1 MSESL
6 SAIQRIVAVCI
17 IGGPSILAAGSGEA
31 LIDAARSDDPAAVK
45 ALLAEGQ
52 GVDTRQA
59 DGATALAWAAM
70 RSNTGIAELLLN
82 AGAEPDLANELG
94 VGPLSLAIQN
104 GSAAM
109 VHLLLENG
117 ADPNVRRE
125 NGETPLMTAARMGQA
140 DVMKLLLDHGAAVN
154 AREQKFGQT
163 ALMWAAGNPDAV
175 RLLVDRGADVH
186 LTTRTW
192 DVKYT
197 IYAPATLTL
206 GKTGIPWNTDGEYTN
221 KQGGQNALF
230 FAVQK
235 RDLESARVLLDA
247 GLDVDSA
254 AADGA
259 TPLLASLYKWVPRG
273 HAFVPG
279 KTGPAQAGSSQQF
292 GADLA
297 MARFLLDRGA
307 SAAAADGAGYTPLHG
322 AALAV
327 AKAARSGEKGQAGGY
342 RLTPALLSLGRTDI
356 EASAFCP
363 DEALQVVRRLL
374 EAGADPNRQTRYP
387 TPGPAGDVRINPTS
401 PGSSALHIAADS
413 NSVKLVKML
422 ADWGGDPNLVR
433 KDGHTPLSVAVV
445 AGDLPVVEEM
455 VARGADLSA
464 RYDPDDKLPDPSEA
478 ITLSRQGQTIMHIA
492 AASLA
497 ADIVESLYSRGAP
510 IDWKN
515 DQGETPLD
523 LADHQ
528 ERFREALARQG
539 AEGDPDRLRAVIRPA
554 ETTDAI
560 KKLLSQR
567 AGHAPL
573 GASAVPK

>member
-31 LIDAARSDDPAAVK
+31 LIDAARLDDRAAV
-45 ALLAEGQ
+45 ASLVTQ
-52 GVDTRQA
+52 GADVNAREA
-59 DGATALAWAAM
+59 DGATALAWASM
-70 RSNTGIAELLLN
+70 RSNTGVAKLLLD
-82 AGAEPDLANELG
+82 AGANPDLTNALG
-94 VGPLSLAIQN
+94 AGPLSLAIQN

-109 VHLLLENG
+109 VRLLLEKG
-117 ADPNVRRE
+117 ADPNVSRE

-140 DVMKLLLDHGAAVN
+140 DVMKLLLDRGAEVN
-154 AREQKFGQT
+154 GHEKKFGQT
-163 ALMWAAGNPDAV
+163 ALMWAAGYPLAV
-175 RLLVDRGADVH
+175 RLLVAHGADIQVA
-186 LTTRTW
+186 TRTW

-206 GKTGIPWNTDGEYTN
+206 GKTGIPWNTDGEYTS
-221 KQGGQNALF
+221 KQGGRNALF

-235 RDLESARVLLDA
+235 RDLESARVLVDA
-247 GLDVDSA
+247 GLDVDSKA
-254 AADGA
+254 SDGT

-273 HAFVPG
+273 QAFVPG
-279 KTGPAQAGSSQQF
+279 KTGPARAGSSQEF

-327 AKAARSGEKGQAGGY
+327 AKSARSGEKGQAGGY
-342 RLTPALLSLGRTDI
+342 RLTPALLSLGRTED
-356 EASAFCP
+356 EAPPFGP
-363 DEALQVVRRLL
+363 DEAMQVVRRLL
-374 EAGADPNRQTRYP
+374 EAGANPNRQTLYP
-387 TPGPAGDVRINPTS
+387 TPGPAGDVRINPAS

-413 NSVKLVKML
+413 NSVELVKML
-422 ADWGGDPNLVR
+422 ADWGADPNLVR
-433 KDGHTPLSVAVV
+433 KDGHTPFSVAVV

-455 VARGADLSA
+455 AARGADLSA
-464 RYDPDDKLPDPSEA
+464 RYDPDDKIPDPIEA

-492 AASLA
+492 AACLKP
-497 ADIVESLYSRGAP
+497 DIIESLYSRGAP

-528 ERFREALARQG
+528 ERFREALERQR
-539 AEGDPDRLRAVIRPA
+539 ADGDPDRLRAVVRPT

-560 KKLLSQR
+560 KKLLAQR
-567 AGHAPL
+567 VGHAPF
-573 GASAVPK
+573 GTPAARK

>member
-1 MSESL
+1 MTS
-6 SAIQRIVAVCI
+6 SAGALAH
-17 IGGPSILAAGSGEA
+17 ILAAGVLVGPGILTAGLAEA
-31 LIDAARSDDPAAVK
+31 LIDAVRLDDRAAV
-45 ALLAEGQ
+45 ASLLTQ
-52 GVDTRQA
+52 GADVNAREA

-70 RSNTGIAELLLN
+70 RSNTGIAELLLD
-82 AGAEPDLANELG
+82 AGANPDLTNALG
-94 VGPLSLAIQN
+94 AGPLSLAIQN

-117 ADPNVRRE
+117 ADPNVPRE

-140 DVMKLLLDHGAAVN
+140 DVMKLLLDRGAEVN
-154 AREQKFGQT
+154 EREKKFGQT
-163 ALMWAAGNPDAV
+163 ALMWAAGYPAAV
-175 RLLVDRGADVH
+175 RLLVAGGADIRV
-186 LTTRTW
+186 TTRTW

-206 GKTGIPWNTDGEYTN
+206 GKTGIPWNTDGEYIS

-235 RDLESARVLLDA
+235 RDLESARVLVDA
-247 GLDVDSA
+247 GLDIDSE
-254 AADGA
+254 AADGT

-273 HAFVPG
+273 QAFVPG
-279 KTGPAQAGSSQQF
+279 KTGPARAGSSQEF

-297 MARFLLDRGA
+297 MARFLLDLGA
-307 SAAAADGAGYTPLHG
+307 SAAAADGAGYTSLHG

-327 AKAARSGEKGQAGGY
+327 AKSARSGEKGQAGGY
-342 RLTPALLSLGRTDI
+342 RLTPALLSLGRTED
-356 EASAFCP
+356 EAPPFGP

-374 EAGADPNRQTRYP
+374 EAGANPNQQTLYP
-387 TPGPAGDVRINPTS
+387 TPGPAGDVRINPTA

-413 NSVKLVKML
+413 NSVELVKML
-422 ADWGGDPNLVR
+422 ADWGADPNLVR
-433 KDGHTPLSVAVV
+433 KDGHTPFSVAVV
-445 AGDLPVVEEM
+445 AGDFPVVEEM
-455 VARGADLSA
+455 AARGADLSA
-464 RYDPDDKLPDPSEA
+464 RFDPDDKIPDPIEA

-492 AASLA
+492 AACLA
-497 ADIVESLYSRGAP
+497 PDIIESLYSRGAP

-528 ERFREALARQG
+528 ERFREALERQR
-539 AEGDPDRLRAVIRPA
+539 ADGDPDRLRAVVRPT

-560 KKLLSQR
+560 KKLFAQR
-567 AGHAPL
+567 AGQAPL

>member
-70 RSNTGIAELLLN
+70 RSNTGVAELLLD
-82 AGAEPDLANELG
+82 AGANPDLTNALG
-94 VGPLSLAIQN
+94 AGPLSLAIQN

-109 VHLLLENG
+109 VHLLLDKG
-117 ADPNVRRE
+117 ADPNVPRE
-125 NGETPLMTAARMGQA
+125 NGETPLMTAARMGQV
-140 DVMKLLLDHGAAVN
+140 DVMKLLLDRGAEVN
-154 AREQKFGQT
+154 VREKKFGQT
-163 ALMWAAGNPDAV
+163 ALMWAAGYPGAV
-175 RLLVDRGADVH
+175 RLLVAHGADVRIA
-186 LTTRTW
+186 TKSW

-206 GKTGIPWNTDGEYTN
+206 GKTGIPWNTSGEYTS
-221 KQGGQNALF
+221 KQGGQNAMF

-235 RDLESARVLLDA
+235 HDLESARVLLDA

-254 AADGA
+254 AADGS

-273 HAFVPG
+273 QAFVPG
-279 KTGPAQAGSSQQF
+279 KTGPARAGSSQEF

-297 MARFLLDRGA
+297 MARFMLDRGA
-307 SAAAADGAGYTPLHG
+307 SAAVADGAGYTPLHG

-356 EASAFCP
+356 EAPAFCP

-387 TPGPAGDVRINPTS
+387 TPGPAGDVRINPAS

-422 ADWGGDPNLVR
+422 ADWGADPNLVR

-445 AGDLPVVEEM
+445 AGDLPIVEEM
-455 VARGADLSA
+455 VARGADLAA
-464 RYDPDDKLPDPSEA
+464 RYDPDDKLPDPIEA

-497 ADIVESLYSRGAP
+497 ADIVESLYSRGAQL
-510 IDWKN
+510 DWKN

-560 KKLLSQR
+560 KKLLAQR
-567 AGHAPL
+567 ADHAPL